1 MKWQRDVRFIFR
13 KQNSDFSVYLPL
25 IFLCL
30 IHFAE
35 YNVVCKYMYN

>member
-1 MKWQRDVRFIFR
+1 MSASYSVGK
-13 KQNSDFSVYLPL
+13 NSDFFAHLSL
-25 IFLCL
+25 IFFCL

>member
-1 MKWQRDVRFIFR
+1 MSASYSVGK
-13 KQNSDFSVYLPL
+13 NSDFSAYLPL